1 MLQMFSARLVLKKMA
16 GKLLPSYKCINGLF
30 IRKGTLPCSKK
41 KRISDDL
48 VRHGMPESWS
58 LFRVPCCKE

>member
-41 KRISDDL
+41 KNEYQ
-48 VRHGMPESWS
+48 MT
-58 LFRVPCCKE
+58 